1 MSTPPPAPLAVLG
14 LGAAGRC
21 LARWLVA
28 RGQPCPLLWN
38 RTSAVARDLA
48 AELGG
53 SACAAAEEALA
64 RSEVALI
71 AVGEAA
77 LPGFA
82 AGLKPAPG
90 GPLRA
95 ALHLAGARPPS
106 LLDPLRRRGIAVGV
120 FHPLAALT
128 RAPGAPPP
136 AGLAFGVR
144 GDPPARAAARWLAG
158 LLDAAVLELAEDDRA
173 QARYHAGAALAA
185 NGLVA
190 LFAEAESVLAS
201 SLEHPAQARLA
212 LRSLLGS
219 SLAALE
225 RLGPAQAQTG
235 PIQRGADDLV
245 RLHLESLAGQP
256 RAQALYL
263 ELSRSLLSLASS
275 GLAAEAHQRLRA
287 LLGLPPEAEAGQ

>member
-1 MSTPPPAPLAVLG
+1 MSAPPAPLALLG
-14 LGAAGRC
+14 LGAAGRS

-38 RTSAVARDLA
+38 RTCAVARDLA

-71 AVGEAA
+71 ALSDAA
-77 LPGFA
+77 LPGFVA
-82 AGLKPAPG
+82 SLEPPPG

-136 AGLAFGVR
+136 AGLAFGIR
-144 GDPPARAAARWLAG
+144 GDPPARAAARRLAG

-173 QARYHAGAALAA
+173 QLRYHAGAALAA

-190 LFAEAESVLAS
+190 LFAEAEAVLAGT
-201 SLEHPAQARLA
+201 LEQPDQARLG

-245 RLHLESLAGQP
+245 QLHIESLAGQP

-263 ELSRSLLSLASS
+263 ELSRSLLLLASPN
-275 GLAAEAHQRLRA
+275 LAAQARRRLAA
-287 LLGLPPEAEAGQ
+287 LLGLPPGDEAQG